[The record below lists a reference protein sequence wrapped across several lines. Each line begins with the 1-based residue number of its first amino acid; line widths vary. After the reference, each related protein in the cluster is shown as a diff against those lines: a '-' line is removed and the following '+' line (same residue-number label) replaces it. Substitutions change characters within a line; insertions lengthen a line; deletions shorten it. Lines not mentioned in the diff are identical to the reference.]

1 MKAGAADRWR
11 DAHKTRED
19 WIQECKIKEVAEQ
32 GSKLD
37 ESGSFP
43 CWRNLV
49 DAGMTEEGWCQT
61 ADSLPRPAISRV
73 DNVGSS
79 LL

>member
-19 WIQECKIKEVAEQ
+19 WIQERKIKEVVEQ

-37 ESGSFP
+37 ESGSVP

-49 DAGMTEEGWCQT
+49 DAGTTEEGW
-61 ADSLPRPAISRV
+61 
-73 DNVGSS
+73 
-79 LL
+79 